1 MPRTTSIIL
10 IVYYFEALHK
20 QLSEKND
27 FSLSKCL
34 MINECFWKAG
44 ITIPGDVSQKRQIV
58 GGLSK
63 LPFSCREKH
72 RYHFVRKTYE
82 QHLRQLEKFHFN
94 CVVLNLDLLNNKKI
108 NFSRLGF
115 VRKARLIAAA
125 IFKLINGHI
134 SWLQF
139 NIEWSVYD

>member
-1 MPRTTSIIL
+1 VVFQSSHFHVARNIDTTSL
-10 IVYYFEALHK
+10 E
-20 QLSEKND
+20 
-27 FSLSKCL
+27 
-34 MINECFWKAG
+34 
-44 ITIPGDVSQKRQIV
+44 
-58 GGLSK
+58 
-63 LPFSCREKH
+63 
-72 RYHFVRKTYE
+72 KTYE

-115 VRKARLIAAA
+115 VRKTRLIAAA